1 MFSRRALANAR
12 PLLRDRLR
20 PPRSSP
26 QAQTTTRSSSTE
38 AKNKRVTRILNRLPP
53 RLQKY
58 TTALRSAP
66 VSHIVAF
73 LVLHEIT
80 AVVPLLALFALFHYT
95 AIAPLDYVTDHWAS
109 HVRDGAAKA
118 ERYFTRKGWFGFGRD
133 DRHKDHHDDDDDA
146 GPTVGGQATGGIHN
160 GGAAASASASTA
172 TLSGAWAAGTHA
184 GETHVASKRWAK
196 DGQAEAARET
206 RDVLEQW
213 RRDDARYKV
222 VVEVAL
228 AWAITKALLPAR
240 VLVSVWGTPWFAAV
254 MLRARNALRKR
265 KR

>member
-1 MFSRRALANAR
+1 MFSRHAFTNAR
-12 PLLRDRLR
+12 PILRNSLRLPR
-20 PPRSSP
+20 PPRV
-26 QAQTTTRSSSTE
+26 QTTRRSSDVKTS
-38 AKNKRVTRILNRLPP
+38 RVDRILNRLPP

-58 TTALRSAP
+58 TTGLRRAP

-95 AIAPLDYVTDHWAS
+95 TIAPLDYVTDHWAA

-133 DRHKDHHDDDDDA
+133 DNHKDDDA
-146 GPTVGGQATGGIHN
+146 RPSAGRDAVGEEHDHGTA
-160 GGAAASASASTA
+160 A
-172 TLSGAWAAGTHA
+172 TLSGALAAGAHA
-184 GETHVASKRWAK
+184 GETHSVKKGWTKDEGVVTGGIAVTRTRATPETAK
-196 DGQAEAARET
+196 ET

-213 RRDDARYKV
+213 RSDDAKYKV

-240 VLVSVWGTPWFAAV
+240 ILVSVWGTPWFAAV
-254 MLRARNALRKR
+254 MVRARNTLRKR
-265 KR
+265 